1 MVLVWL
7 RDFYR
12 DFADRDLVHALESFL
27 GVQVAHS
34 LSHHPCFSDKCT
46 ECRGADRCGQGAKAS
61 VFSPQEQ
68 LGLQGADQ
76 DWSSLILVKDVSA
89 IKPSGLVIRTA
100 SLAFGC

>member
-46 ECRGADRCGQGAKAS
+46 EVDFLGGVLMGSFSSVLLGSVEALTDVGREQKQACSRRRNSSGCRALTRIGA
-61 VFSPQEQ
+61 P
-68 LGLQGADQ
+68 
-76 DWSSLILVKDVSA
+76 
-89 IKPSGLVIRTA
+89 
-100 SLAFGC
+100 